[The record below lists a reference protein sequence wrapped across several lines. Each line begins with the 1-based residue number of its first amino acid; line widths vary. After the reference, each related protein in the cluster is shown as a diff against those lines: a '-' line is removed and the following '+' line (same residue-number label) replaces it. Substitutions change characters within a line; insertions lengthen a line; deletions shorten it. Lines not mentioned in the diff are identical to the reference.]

1 MLSEQV
7 RSMLYDVY
15 KGSWGSLMNA
25 ANEEAG
31 RKVKEKDEQLRQ
43 ARTMIAQL
51 EQTVRQLNYSGQL
64 MQSRIRTLER
74 RFAQQVTALQQAA
87 GTGGSGGSEAQQED
101 ADEKFGADA
110 PADNSRNNKRKQV
123 MGESS
128 SSAAAAGTQEQ
139 STIPMM
145 NHFSVQPLQQ
155 QVTIPTN
162 IFSVQPQQQV
172 QQLPCQFSSALQL
185 NFNNNQ
191 QQHGPTELDNL
202 DKFMSRPFT
211 SYTALLTEAI
221 KEPNYAPIYIHS
233 QVDQITKAHEAGMK
247 VKEKDEQLR
256 QARTMIAQLEQTVRQ
271 LNYSG
276 QLMQSRNR
284 TLERRFAQQVTALQQ
299 AAGTGGSGGSE
310 AQQEDVE
317 SSFVD
322 PNNTMEPP
330 PNVWSPCRACNN
342 AEAKTMIFPC
352 RHLCLCATCSVSA
365 AVDACL
371 VCQSPKENVYEVIL
385 P

>member
-1 MLSEQV
+1 M
-7 RSMLYDVY
+7 
-15 KGSWGSLMNA
+15 
-25 ANEEAG
+25 
-31 RKVKEKDEQLRQ
+31 
-43 ARTMIAQL
+43 
-51 EQTVRQLNYSGQL
+51 QTKQG
-64 MQSRIRTLER
+64 
-74 RFAQQVTALQQAA
+74 
-87 GTGGSGGSEAQQED
+87 
-101 ADEKFGADA
+101 KA
-110 PADNSRNNKRKQV
+110 PADNSRNNKRKQF

-128 SSAAAAGTQEQ
+128 SSAAAVGTQQQ

-221 KEPNYAPIYIHS
+221 KEPNYAPIYIHR
-233 QVDQITKAHEAGMK
+233 QVDQITKAHSEQVRSMLYDVYKRNWGSLMNAAKEEAGMK

-276 QLMQSRNR
+276 QVMQSRIR
-284 TLERRFAQQVTALQQ
+284 TLERRFAQQVRALQQ

-365 AVDACL
+365 AVDACP